1 MRALI
6 DYLAR
11 ARSRQPF
18 ARRVG
23 RPPVAFGRR
32 LKDEAESKAKKPLKG
47 ARKLIESGLCC
58 RSGGGASLGG
68 DLIRAKRV
76 SGDADAAANEKV

>member
-47 ARKLIESGLCC
+47 ARKLIESGL
-58 RSGGGASLGG
+58 R
-68 DLIRAKRV
+68 RV
-76 SGDADAAANEKV
+76 AAAAAAALRSAAI